1 MINKKYVFWCT
12 VSSAIGDSIVYI
24 PVFREIKQLYPES
37 KIIIITGSL
46 LWLNIYRECKY
57 IDEIIIFNNN
67 SKLYQK
73 IFNTLKVINSWINF
87 YLDFNWDKI
96 SFIIWLLSLS
106 YKKICF
112 DTNKFKLFYKY
123 ITDTIILNN
132 IYNWEPSLI
141 NLYQNI
147 LFWYGNKLINNDYL
161 ELTTQKNINE
171 QNKFKIDK
179 DYIVIHFWWMERN
192 LWNKWINIRCWPTE
206 NWINLLNKIL
216 TVNNNIIIAF
226 IGWKDNI
233 DPVNEIVNNLK
244 TANVINYVNK
254 LTIIETV
261 EIIRNCSVF
270 IWTDSWPI
278 HIAAALQKNIIWI
291 IWWWMH
297 NINKYISNIIQKD
310 NVLDITT
317 EEVFNEYK
325 KIIEL

>member
-1 MINKKYVFWCT
+1 
-12 VSSAIGDSIVYI
+12 
-24 PVFREIKQLYPES
+24 
-37 KIIIITGSL
+37 
-46 LWLNIYRECKY
+46 
-57 IDEIIIFNNN
+57 
-67 SKLYQK
+67 
-73 IFNTLKVINSWINF
+73 
-87 YLDFNWDKI
+87 
-96 SFIIWLLSLS
+96 
-106 YKKICF
+106 
-112 DTNKFKLFYKY
+112 
-123 ITDTIILNN
+123 
-132 IYNWEPSLI
+132 
-141 NLYQNI
+141 
-147 LFWYGNKLINNDYL
+147 
-161 ELTTQKNINE
+161 
-171 QNKFKIDK
+171 
-179 DYIVIHFWWMERN
+179 MERN